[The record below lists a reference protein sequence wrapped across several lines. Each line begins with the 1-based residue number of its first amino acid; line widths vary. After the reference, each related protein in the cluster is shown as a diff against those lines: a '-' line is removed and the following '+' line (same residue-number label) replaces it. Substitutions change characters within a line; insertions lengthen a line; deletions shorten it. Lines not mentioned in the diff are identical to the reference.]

1 MIMRFRNIGIVSK
14 DILKNHARKNDSV
27 LGLRDLKSEG
37 DCLLM
42 QFISYTTLSPLYLL
56 NL

>member
-27 LGLRDLKSEG
+27 LGL
-37 DCLLM
+37 LM

>member
-1 MIMRFRNIGIVSK
+1 MRFRNIGIVSK